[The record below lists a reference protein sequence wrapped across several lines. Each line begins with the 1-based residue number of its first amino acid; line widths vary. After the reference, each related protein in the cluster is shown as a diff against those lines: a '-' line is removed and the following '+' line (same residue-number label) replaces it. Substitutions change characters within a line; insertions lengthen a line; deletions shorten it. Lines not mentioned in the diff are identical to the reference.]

1 MPRQGYKEAAHSGPY
16 AHDDGTGRQN
26 AKHNTMK
33 ANSLFPL
40 LRHLV
45 PIAVL
50 AIAALCAASPGARA
64 QGVAVL
70 VNGDPVTNF
79 DVEQRTKLLQLGA
92 AGQKVPARPQVVE
105 DLINEKLKIQL
116 LKRYAIPDVD
126 KDVDS
131 AFANMARRMKQSPK
145 EFADQLARGG
155 VMPETLKSRRKADL
169 VWNQIVRGRYQA
181 SFQFSDKDI
190 QQRLQAKNPEGTTT
204 VSYDYTLRPI
214 LFVVPRG
221 SPSEAFAAR
230 AKEAESLRAQF
241 QNCEEG
247 VVQARGMRFVA
258 VRPPVVKNSAE
269 LPAQLRDILTKTE
282 MGKLT
287 PPETTQ
293 QGIEVYA
300 VCGRKQSDNAPEK
313 KEVRDQLYT
322 ETFDNL
328 AKTYLKELRSQAWI
342 EYKQ

>member
-1 MPRQGYKEAAHSGPY
+1 
-16 AHDDGTGRQN
+16 
-26 AKHNTMK
+26 MK
-33 ANSLFPL
+33 TNSLFPL
-40 LRHLV
+40 LRHLTM
-45 PIAVL
+45 
-50 AIAALCAASPGARA
+50 IAALALAALSAVPSAAEA

-70 VNGDPVTNF
+70 VNGDPVT
-79 DVEQRTKLLQLGA
+79 DYDIDQRIKLLQLGGQ
-92 AGQKVPARPQVVE
+92 GQKAPARQQVVE

-131 AFANMARRMKQSPK
+131 AYANMARRMRQAPK
-145 EFADQLARGG
+145 EFSEQLARGG
-155 VMPETLKSRRKADL
+155 VMPETLKSRMKAEL

-204 VSYDYTLRPI
+204 ASYDYTLRPI

-221 SPSEAFAAR
+221 SPNEAFAAR
-230 AKEAESLRAQF
+230 AKEAETLRTQF

-247 VVQARGMRFVA
+247 VVLARGMRFVA
-258 VRPPVVKNSAE
+258 VRPPVVKNSAD

-293 QGIEVYA
+293 QGVEVYA

-313 KEVRDQLYT
+313 KEIRDQLYT
-322 ETFDNL
+322 ETFDSL
-328 AKTYLKELRSQAWI
+328 AKNYLKELRSQAWI